1 MSIKTNLD
9 ITEQHVAKLNV
20 DIAEALRKTE
30 EILKSGDEEKI
41 MGRMIMLGQ
50 KSQKD
55 QDTIAML
62 ELTILTR
69 LIDIAQ

>member
-9 ITEQHVAKLNV
+9 ITEQHVAKLNA